1 MVQAAPNATT
11 IRFKI
16 LEKEADKNAPSKTHL
31 KIEILPAEA
40 HHDQRFIKPGAV
52 MPGFTFDQVETP
64 TGAVFLADAEYLGG
78 PQGGYVHLKNLQLQ
92 Q

>member
-16 LEKEADKNAPSKTHL
+16 LEKEPDKNAPQKTLL
-31 KIEILPAEA
+31 KIEVLPAEA
-40 HHDQRFIKPGAV
+40 HHDQRFIKPGAI
-52 MPGFTFDQVETP
+52 MQGFTFDQVDP
-64 TGAVFLADAEYLGG
+64 KPGDIFMADAEYIGG
-78 PQGGYVHLKNLQLQ
+78 PFGGYVHVKHLRQ

>member
-11 IRFKI
+11 IRFRI
-16 LEKEADKNAPSKTHL
+16 LEKEPDKNAPQKTLL

-40 HHDQRFIKPGAV
+40 HHDQRFIKPGAI
-52 MPGFTFDQVETP
+52 MPGFTFDQVDLKP
-64 TGAVFLADAEYLGG
+64 GDIFMADAEYIGG
-78 PQGGYVHLKNLQLQ
+78 PFSGYVHVKHLRQ